1 MSLITLMLSDTDE
14 KKLLSTVVI
23 FVCLFLHKKIR
34 LNHMD
39 YFNNV
44 FTFLGL
50 KGRNLI
56 AV

>member
-23 FVCLFLHKKIR
+23 FVSLFLHKKIR